1 MRDGK
6 LQFLE
11 DMIVSDEFGIIMM
24 AWEHPLMK
32 RHAEIV
38 CQNGGDI
45 LEIGFGMGIS
55 AQYIQEYDIDSHT
68 IIEIHPEIAEK
79 AREWAED
86 KDNIEIIEAN
96 WYDVVDELKT
106 YDGIFYDAEH
116 DKYKAD
122 FYELIRPLLKSDGVY
137 TFFNPQGDGIKND
150 HNIKEN
156 IRYEQMDINPPENP
170 YINSNTYYLPMVE
183 I

>member
-1 MRDGK
+1 MRDDK
-6 LQFLE
+6 LKFLK
-11 DMIVSDEFGIIMM
+11 DRIVSDKLGIIMM
-24 AWEHPLMK
+24 DWEHPLMK

-38 CQNGGDI
+38 CKNGGDI

-55 AQYIQEYDIDSHT
+55 AQYIQEQDIDSHT

-79 AREWAED
+79 AQEWA
-86 KDNIEIIEAN
+86 KDEENIKIIEAD
-96 WYDVVDELKT
+96 WYDVVNELKT

-116 DKYKAD
+116 DEHKAN
-122 FYELIRPLLKSDGVY
+122 FYELIRPLLNDDGVY
-137 TFFNPQGDGIKND
+137 TFFNPQGDGMKND

-156 IRYEQMDINPPENP
+156 ERYEQMDIDPPENP